1 MEYEFTAQ
9 MIEWRGPAPFYYLP
23 MPHDMASEIKAM
35 ASQLTYGW
43 GVIPVKVTIG
53 KTTLT
58 TSLFPKDGTYLVPV
72 KNAIRLPEGL
82 TLGQSV
88 RVRLEFA
95 T

>member
-23 MPHDMASEIKAM
+23 MPKDMASEIKAM

-82 TLGQSV
+82 TLGQLV
-88 RVRLEFA
+88 RVCLEFA

>member
-1 MEYEFTAQ
+1 

-23 MPHDMASEIKAM
+23 MPQDMASEIKAM

-43 GVIPVKVTIG
+43 GVIPVKLTIG

-95 T
+95 A